1 MSVFLRPSSGSSP
14 QVCTKVAS
22 FLEQGQR
29 LENLSWRLWHLQNL
43 MVDSD
48 NARSKREF
56 KRLSKHMGDKLDKEK
71 GRYVSYPFLLH
82 LLRLTRTPFRNIVE
96 LEAPGF
102 RRNHSTDMIQQRAA
116 ERERCREASQNSGP
130 GTIQRLQFTFTVDQ
144 PTPAAMSGPVQ
155 KPDLK
160 PSTEFNKPSRRAA
173 SSVASDVA
181 NHDNKEPPSIQR
193 SRKISNAPEPIIP
206 QSDQSPASLRFPTLF
221 SNDFDPRVLYHP
233 TPSRANPVSFGEGLA
248 LHNNNQ
254 FDIIRPTIELPLDEL
269 LTTIESP
276 GPWSSATS
284 LHEDF
289 QSEDIDMK
297 PITSYQS
304 EQTNTPTSPSPLS
317 NVAPLTPLT
326 PAMDELPPLPILNIK
341 TNKRPSLSV
350 KTQNTRSSSI
360 PGASLTGNQPAPH
373 TAPGGVKAECS
384 NCGATH
390 TPLWRRG
397 LNDELNC
404 NACGLYCKLVRIP

>member
-1 MSVFLRPSSGSSP
+1 MCLFFA
-14 QVCTKVAS
+14 T
-22 FLEQGQR
+22 
-29 LENLSWRLWHLQNL
+29 HLTWLIYN
-43 MVDSD
+43 VY
-48 NARSKREF
+48 RS
-56 KRLSKHMGDKLDKEK
+56 
-71 GRYVSYPFLLH
+71 
-82 LLRLTRTPFRNIVE
+82 IVE

-102 RRNHSTDMIQQRAA
+102 KRNHSTDMIQQRAA
-116 ERERCREASQNSGP
+116 EKERNREASQNSGP
-130 GTIQRLQFTFTVDQ
+130 GTIQRMQFTFSVDQ

-160 PSTEFNKPSRRAA
+160 PSAEFNKPSRRAA
-173 SSVASDVA
+173 SSTSSATNDIT
-181 NHDNKEPPSIQR
+181 NNDNKESSSTPRI
-193 SRKISNAPEPIIP
+193 RKTSNAPEPVIP
-206 QSDQSPASLRFPTLF
+206 QNDQSPATLRFPTLF
-221 SNDFDPRVLYHP
+221 SNDFDPRALYHP

-248 LHNNNQ
+248 LNNMNQ

-297 PITSYQS
+297 PVTSYQL
-304 EQTNTPTSPSPLS
+304 EQTDAQTTPSPLS
-317 NVAPLTPLT
+317 NMAPLTPLT
-326 PAMDELPPLPILNIK
+326 PAMDDLPPLPSVNIK
-341 TNKRPSLSV
+341 TSKRPSLSV
-350 KTQNTRSSSI
+350 KTQNTRSSNI
-360 PGASLTGNQPAPH
+360 PGASLTNNQSAPH

-404 NACGLYCKLVRIP
+404 NACGLYCKLVRIL